1 VAREKVVR
9 QQPDNFSALANHDFG
24 IEGKPA
30 FDIDKQ
36 LRSPDWLPDYKGARR
51 SDVDGIKVLQLL
63 REHSGS
69 KGSVTTDV
77 DTSQKNDECHLSVLL
92 SAQRSASAAGAQRE

>member
-1 VAREKVVR
+1 MRL
-9 QQPDNFSALANHDFG
+9 QPDDISALANHDFG

-30 FDIDKQ
+30 FDFNVQ
-36 LRSPDWLPDYKGARR
+36 FRSPDWFPDYKGARR
-51 SDVDGIKVLQLL
+51 SDVDGIKVLLLL

-77 DTSQKNDECHLSVLL
+77 DTPQKNDERHLSVLL
-92 SAQRSASAAGAQRE
+92 SAQRSG